1 MRYGGPYPGI
11 PGAERIGVLLVNLG
25 TPDSPQVADVRRY
38 LAEFLADPRVVEMAR
53 LPWWL
58 ILHGVIL
65 RTRPRRSAAAYA
77 KVWGEQGSPLLAI
90 GRRQAIAMQEA
101 LAATLGGQVQVELA
115 MRYGNPSLAD
125 ALERLRQGGAG
136 RVVVLPLYPQYAAA
150 TTASTFDGVSRVLRG
165 WRWLPELHFITRY
178 HDHPAY
184 LDALAQ
190 SVRDHWAA
198 HGEPE
203 RLLLSFHG
211 IPKAYADGGDPY
223 PQQCEATAQALMGR
237 LGLPPERWLL
247 SYQSRLGRAE
257 WLRPYTDQTLEAW
270 GKAGV
275 GRVDVVCPGFAADC
289 LETLE
294 EIAQENRHLFQQA
307 GGGEYHYIPALNDR
321 PDHIAALAGLVLGR
335 IGALPAVPR

>member
-1 MRYGGPYPGI
+1 MRYGGPF
-11 PGAERIGVLLVNLG
+11 PGAHQPERLGVLLVNLG
-25 TPDSPQVADVRRY
+25 TPDAPRTPEVRRY

-58 ILHGVIL
+58 ILHGIIL
-65 RTRPRRSAAAYA
+65 RTRPRRSAAAYR
-77 KVWGEQGSPLLAI
+77 KVWDDQGSPLLAI
-90 GRRQAIAMQEA
+90 GRRQADALRQN
-101 LAATLGGQVQVELA
+101 LAAALGDRVRVELA
-115 MRYGNPSLAD
+115 MRYGNPSLA
-125 ALERLRQGGAG
+125 AGLERLRQAG
-136 RVVVLPLYPQYAAA
+136 IGRLVVLPLYPQYAGA
-150 TTASTFDGVSRVLRG
+150 TTASTFDGLSEVLRR
-165 WRWLPELHFITRY
+165 WRWLPELHFITHY
-178 HDHPAY
+178 HLRPAY

-198 HGEPE
+198 QGEPE

-211 IPKAYADGGDPY
+211 IPKAYADQGDPY
-223 PQQCEATAQALMGR
+223 PLQCAATASALAER
-237 LGLPPERWLL
+237 LGLPTDRWQL

-275 GRVDVVCPGFAADC
+275 GRVDVLCPGFAADC

-321 PDHIAALAGLVLGR
+321 PDHIAALAELVLERLG
-335 IGALPAVPR
+335 GAPPSP